1 MASCS
6 VLQHVDYMGYKCL
19 RHLEDTQSKLEF
31 QQVTQEKTLSPPIRK
46 GTSRSEEAIQKT
58 VAQTRQT
65 ASEPTKK
72 GEMHYLPLRKG

>member
-1 MASCS
+1 VASCS
-6 VLQHVDYMGYKCL
+6 VLHVGYIGYKCL
-19 RHLEDTQSKLEF
+19 RHLEGTQSKLEF